1 MARRVTFGTLAIA
14 VYLATFWAVSSGLP
28 AVRPLYDGLAPPAP
42 YRYVEPPSDLAADN
56 QRPLPAVGTLILEGK
71 GSRARQV
78 ETGDTQ
84 AIVVFPDL
92 AFAAREDETDVTVRV
107 TPLGASRLPQAPGE
121 LVITGNAYRVTAVYS
136 RSKDPAELDRPA
148 TIVLR
153 YPIHDSAMLR
163 LDNRRWRTI
172 GSQAA
177 QASLQIF
184 AETKAL
190 GTFATAGVPQ
200 PGRQWI
206 AYAAA
211 AAGVVA
217 GAGGYLAGKR
227 RAERRTKRPRKRV
240 PRRARPR

>member
-1 MARRVTFGTLAIA
+1 MTRRVTFGTVAIA
-14 VYLATFWAVSSGLP
+14 AYLATFWAISSGLP
-28 AVRPLYDGLAPPAP
+28 AVRPLYDGLAPPMP
-42 YRYVEPPSDLAADN
+42 YRYVEPPPDLADEN
-56 QRPLPAVGTLILEGK
+56 ERPLPAVGTLILEDK

-78 ETGDTQ
+78 ETGDAQ

-92 AFAAREDETDVTVRV
+92 AFAAREGETEVAVRI
-107 TPLGASRLPQAPGE
+107 TPLGASRLPPAPGE
-121 LVITGNAYRVTAVYS
+121 LVITGNAYRVTATYP

-148 TIVLR
+148 TIVVR

-163 LDNRRWRTI
+163 LDGRRWRTI

-184 AETKAL
+184 AETDEL
-190 GTFATAGVPQ
+190 GTFATAGIPQ

-217 GAGGYLAGKR
+217 GAVGYLAGKR
-227 RAERRTKRPRKRV
+227 RTEKRRKRPRKRV